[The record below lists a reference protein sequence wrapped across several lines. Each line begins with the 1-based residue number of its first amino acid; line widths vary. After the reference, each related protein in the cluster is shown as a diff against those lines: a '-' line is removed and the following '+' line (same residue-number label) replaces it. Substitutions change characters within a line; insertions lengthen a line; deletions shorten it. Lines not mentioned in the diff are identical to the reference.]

1 MATLLDLTAQGD
13 VATISDD
20 AYLNRTLQL
29 MTPQQLYE
37 LWERQQWQSQSIDL
51 ERDKEQWA
59 ALAEEQRE
67 EHLWGLSSF
76 FVGEERVTTQFSG
89 LVMAYEDEQEE
100 AFLTTQQVDEARHMQ
115 FFDRYFR
122 EVMGLDHALIRD
134 RLAFARKDVTD
145 AFVELFDDHLVE
157 AGRRLIADPR
167 DMEAKVDFIVAYHMV
182 IEGTLALTGQHFMLD
197 YYEKQELLP
206 GFQEGFTNIAR
217 DEHRHVAYGTWFL
230 QQKCADPLMR
240 ERVQSTLNK
249 LLPLAAGVLVPK
261 GYSIG
266 DDYEFFG
273 YTSEEQAAFA
283 YSALTRR
290 LKVIGVGM
298 TRLPHRLHEPVH
310 APPGV
315 DERLA
320 RLEPA
325 TLEVADQDRMVVA
338 REVLRAPA
346 AQVDQR
352 SRQLGHVLVPAPI
365 EPGELVLGL
374 PVGEAV
380 GQLELVGTQHV
391 HTEAPAGRERVVA
404 ARAVPDRDEH
414 GGRMRAVGG
423 QRRRGQPAGP
433 AVRTPRGDHRHARGE
448 VAHGLAKEL
457 FEGYVHCSKRGSPWP
472 ATSVCMQSSEGSAA
486 GWSLR

>member
-37 LWERQQWQSQSIDL
+37 LWERQQWQSQTIDL

-167 DMEAKVDFIVAYHMV
+167 DMDAKVDFIVAYHMV

-273 YTSEEQAAFA
+273 YSSEEQAAFA

-298 TRLPHRLHEPVH
+298 
-310 APPGV
+310 
-315 DERLA
+315 
-320 RLEPA
+320 
-325 TLEVADQDRMVVA
+325 
-338 REVLRAPA
+338 
-346 AQVDQR
+346 
-352 SRQLGHVLVPAPI
+352 
-365 EPGELVLGL
+365 
-374 PVGEAV
+374 
-380 GQLELVGTQHV
+380 
-391 HTEAPAGRERVVA
+391 AGSTTA
-404 ARAVPDRDEH
+404 
-414 GGRMRAVGG
+414 
-423 QRRRGQPAGP
+423 
-433 AVRTPRGDHRHARGE
+433 
-448 VAHGLAKEL
+448 
-457 FEGYVHCSKRGSPWP
+457 
-472 ATSVCMQSSEGSAA
+472 SAA
-486 GWSLR
+486 